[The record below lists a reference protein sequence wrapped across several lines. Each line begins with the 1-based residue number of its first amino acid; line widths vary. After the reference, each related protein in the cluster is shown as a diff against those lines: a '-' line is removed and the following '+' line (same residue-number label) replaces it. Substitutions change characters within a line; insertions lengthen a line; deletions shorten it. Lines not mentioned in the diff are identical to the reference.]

1 VYTCASYSP
10 AMTASLSLL
19 PNLLLA
25 RADRHVLEGDH
36 LELHLLGVDV
46 RDSGFSKNLISSA
59 IYIEALTPW
68 ASMFHAPPAQC
79 VMAVTRTDCERMGCP
94 WEVNLPEPLQHI
106 QISLFSNARARPLPA
121 FDSFTNRILQH
132 LNVNSVVLIGWWI
145 PSGVSGRHASAIRCC
160 ASITGFRGKC
170 VPVHRFDT
178 LLSPSLPHQVGT
190 LGHSPA
196 TCLVGVK

>member
-1 VYTCASYSP
+1 MA
-10 AMTASLSLL
+10 TA
-19 PNLLLA
+19 A
-25 RADRHVLEGDH
+25 FV
-36 LELHLLGVDV
+36 
-46 RDSGFSKNLISSA
+46 
-59 IYIEALTPW
+59 IYIEARTPR
-68 ASMFHAPPAQC
+68 ASMFHGPPTQFVVAIVRAAC
-79 VMAVTRTDCERMGCP
+79 KRIRCP
-94 WEVNLPEPLQHI
+94 SDVSLPKPLQHI
-106 QISLFSNARARPLPA
+106 QIPLFSNARARPLPA